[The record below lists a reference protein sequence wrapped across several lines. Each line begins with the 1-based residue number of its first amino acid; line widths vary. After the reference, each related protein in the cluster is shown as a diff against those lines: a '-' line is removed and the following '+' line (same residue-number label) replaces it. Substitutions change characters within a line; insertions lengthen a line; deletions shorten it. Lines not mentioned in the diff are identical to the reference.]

1 MMKDTWNEEPEK
13 RPLFTDIVNFLHEQ
27 NIVDTPM
34 DDADHATVDGE
45 KDSGYLVI
53 FQLHS
58 VNDT

>member
-13 RPLFTDIVNFLHEQ
+13 RPLFTDIVNFLCEQ
-27 NIVDTPM
+27 SIVDTPM
-34 DDADHATVDGE
+34 DNTDHFTVVGE

-58 VNDT
+58 TNDS